1 MPWYINGFPYV
12 SFNNT
17 SISMGYLVFY
27 STSSVDQWMP
37 WWCIQYQQWNNRFP
51 GDIFKI
57 ICISMESLVFHS
69 TTSVY
74 INGFPCVSLNIISIS
89 IDSLKS
95 ILVCFSLSSVSYQ
108 WSSWYSIRHHQ
119 SINGVPIVFHSI
131 TSVYINGFPCV
142 SLSIICILI
151 SAVYQW
157 SPWCFI
163 E

>member
-27 STSSVDQWMP
+27 STSSVDHQWMT
-37 WWCIQYQQWNNRFP
+37 WCCIQHRQYNNRFP

-57 ICISMESLVFHS
+57 ICISIESQVFHS
-69 TTSVY
+69 TASVY
-74 INGFPCVSLNIISIS
+74 INGFPCVSLGIISIS
-89 IDSLKS
+89 IIPLKAFW
-95 ILVCFSLSSVSYQ
+95 CAF
-108 WSSWYSIRHHQ
+108 HFHQ
-119 SINGVPIVFHSI
+119 DHINGVPGILFDISSLTSESLVFHSI

-142 SLSIICILI
+142 SLGIICI
-151 SAVYQW
+151 